1 MSKLTV
7 RSRVGDTALE
17 RTGKH
22 GDLVVEWRAG
32 PQKFVNLIGNR
43 SPSPPL
49 HERIEQQPSQRSVH
63 NTN

>member
-1 MSKLTV
+1 M
-7 RSRVGDTALE
+7 GDTALE